1 MKQRRVILAIVAGI
15 LALACSA
22 GVWAAEEGG
31 AAEAPAGAWDS
42 FWDTFHHPTPWLEMG
57 LDFRFR
63 TIYAENI
70 DTLDETSDDNR
81 FDFQRYRTRWSTKW
95 ILGQDISF
103 NTRLT
108 WEFRTWDDPP
118 RKPQDV
124 DLDEALFDWFNLRFT
139 NVGGMPLTATL
150 GRQDVILGTGWLVL
164 DGTPLDGSRTIFMDA
179 ARFTFDWTESSN
191 NKLDLIYVDNA
202 AESDRWLEPISDEN
216 NALTEQDERGA
227 IVYLTNT
234 SLEKTQLEGFFM
246 YKNDNPLDS
255 TVDNM
260 PPHWT
265 RKAEIFT
272 LGGAISGTPTENWK
286 YRVEGA
292 IQRGE
297 KSDITNTYAAGEM
310 QDLEAY
316 GALAN
321 LEYLFNDE
329 LSNSVHIGGE
339 YASGDD
345 PDTSDNEQ
353 FDLLWAEWPRWSELY
368 IYTYTE
374 ETMIAESTNL
384 IRLNVGH
391 KFKPHKNWMIATD
404 YHALWADET
413 GQPWRPAS
421 PASLTLDDDSKFRG
435 HLLTCWAHYTFGKQ
449 LKGHILGEYLFPGD
463 YYDDSNNDEALW
475 LRFNLEYTF

>member
-1 MKQRRVILAIVAGI
+1 MRQRTLLWAVL
-15 LALACSA
+15 A
-22 GVWAAEEGG
+22 GVLLVWLGAGVVAAEEADEG
-31 AAEAPAGAWDS
+31 AAGGSAWDD
-42 FWDTFHHPTPWLEMG
+42 FRDTFHNPTPWMEMG

-63 TIYAENI
+63 TIYADNI
-70 DTLDETSDDNR
+70 DTLDKTSDHNR
-81 FDFQRYRTRWSTKW
+81 FNFQRYRTRWWTKW
-95 ILGQDISF
+95 ILGEDVDF

-124 DLDEALFDWFNLRFT
+124 DFDEALFDRL
-139 NVGGMPLTATL
+139 NVVWRNMFGMPMTGTI
-150 GRQDVILGTGWLVL
+150 GRQDVILGVGWLVL

-179 ARFTFDWTESSN
+179 ARFTYDWADSN
-191 NKLDLIYVDNA
+191 TKLDMIYVDNA

-216 NALTEQDERGA
+216 RALTEQDEHGA
-227 IVYLTNT
+227 IFYLTNK
-234 SLEKTQLEGFFM
+234 SIEKTQLEAFFM
-246 YKNDNPLDS
+246 YKNDNPIN
-255 TVDNM
+255 TMVDNM

-272 LGGAISGTPTENWK
+272 FGAGISGTPGENWK

-297 KSDITNTYAAGEM
+297 KSDITPNLTTGTM
-310 QDLEAY
+310 RDVEAY

-321 LEYLFNDE
+321 LEYAFNDE
-329 LSNSVHIGGE
+329 LDNRVHIGGE

-345 PDTSDNEQ
+345 PSTSDNEQ
-353 FDLLWAEWPRWSELY
+353 FDLLWAEWPRWSELF

-374 ETMIAESTNL
+374 ETAIAESTNL

-391 KFKPHKNWMIATD
+391 KFRPNKQWQILTD
-404 YHALWADET
+404 YHALWADEMGT
-413 GQPWRPAS
+413 AWRGRLAFDPS
-421 PASLTLDDDSKFRG
+421 DDFRG
-435 HLLTCWAHYTFGKQ
+435 HLVTCRGKYAFGKQ
-449 LKGHILGEYLFPGD
+449 LKGHIVGEYFFPGD
-463 YYDDSNNDEALW
+463 YYASGNDDEALW

>member
-1 MKQRRVILAIVAGI
+1 MRHRRVALVILV
-15 LALACSA
+15 
-22 GVWAAEEGG
+22 GVCLIGLGARVVAAEET
-31 AAEAPAGAWDS
+31 AAGDGSAWS
-42 FWDTFHHPTPWLEMG
+42 QFSDTLHNPTPWLQMG

-63 TIYAENI
+63 TVYGDNI

-81 FDFQRYRTRWSTKW
+81 FNFQRYRSRWSTKW
-95 ILGQDISF
+95 MLGEDLDF

-124 DLDEALFDWFNLRFT
+124 DLDEALFDHFNIVWRNAF
-139 NVGGMPLTATL
+139 GMPLTATV
-150 GRQDVILGTGWLVL
+150 GRQDVIMGVGWLVL

-179 ARFTFDWTESSN
+179 ARFTFDWEESN
-191 NKLDLIYVDNA
+191 TKLDLIYVDNA

-227 IVYLTNT
+227 IVYLTNK
-234 SLEKTQLEGFFM
+234 SMANTQIEGYFM
-246 YKNDNPLDS
+246 YKNDNPLD
-255 TVDNM
+255 TAVENM
-260 PPHWT
+260 PPHWMH
-265 RKAEIFT
+265 KAEIFT
-272 LGGAISGTPTENWK
+272 FGAALSGTPAEHWK

-292 IQRGE
+292 IQTGE
-297 KSDITNTYAAGEM
+297 KSEMASSWEDVGEM

-316 GALAN
+316 GALAS
-321 LEYLFNDE
+321 LEYSFNDE
-329 LSNSVHIGGE
+329 LNNSLHIGGE

-345 PDTSDNEQ
+345 PNTSDIEQ

-374 ETMIAESTNL
+374 ETMIADSSNL
-384 IRLNVGH
+384 IRLNFGH
-391 KFKPHKNWMIATD
+391 KFKPHKQWEICTD

-413 GQPWRPAS
+413 GDAWRNR
-421 PASLTLDDDSKFRG
+421 LDFDEDHKFRG
-435 HLLTCWAHYTFGKQ
+435 HLFTCWAKYNFSKHV
-449 LKGHILGEYLFPGD
+449 KGHLLGEYFFPGN
-463 YYDDSNNDEALW
+463 YYESTNDDEAVF

>member
-1 MKQRRVILAIVAGI
+1 MLVLSPGLLAA
-15 LALACSA
+15 
-22 GVWAAEEGG
+22 EGG
-31 AAEAPAGAWDS
+31 AAEPDTGAWGQ
-42 FWDTFHHPTPWLEMG
+42 FWGTFRNPTPWLQMG

-70 DTLDETSDDNR
+70 DTLNQANPNSR
-81 FDFQRYRTRWSTKW
+81 FNFQRYRSRWSTKW
-95 ILGQDISF
+95 ILGDDVSF

-124 DLDEALFDWFNLRFT
+124 DLDEALFDWFNLRLT
-139 NVGGMPLTATL
+139 NVGGMPLTATI

-179 ARFTFDWTESSN
+179 ARFTFDWTEGN
-191 NKLDLIYVDNA
+191 KTKLDLVYVDNA
-202 AESDRWLEPISDEN
+202 AESDRWLKPISDEN
-216 NALTEQDERGA
+216 NALTEQDERGL
-227 IVYLTNT
+227 ILYLTNT
-234 SLEKTQLEGFFM
+234 SIEKTQLEGFVM
-246 YKNDNPLDS
+246 YKNDNPLNA
-255 TVDNM
+255 TVENM

-272 LGGAISGTPTENWK
+272 FGGAISGTPTEHWK

-292 IQRGE
+292 VQTGE
-297 KSDITNTYAAGEM
+297 KSDITNTYATGEM
-310 QDLEAY
+310 QDLQAY

-321 LEYLFNDE
+321 LEYSFKDALDNR
-329 LSNSVHIGGE
+329 LHIGGE

-345 PDTSDNEQ
+345 PDTRRNEQ

-384 IRLNVGH
+384 IRFNVGH

-413 GQPWRPAS
+413 GQPWRNGLA
-421 PASLTLDDDSKFRG
+421 LDDGSKFRG

-463 YYDDSNNDEALW
+463 YYSDDNNDEALW